1 MNTRKE
7 KKDSNISL
15 KVAAGLT
22 GAALLTYLLSR
33 KRPKRPRAMLMKS
46 LERMT
51 EFSRTSGNYGR
62 NKSDGPMQQA
72 ALNLKR
78 EKAELAELEQALA
91 NTHSKSAG
99 RIAFLKDKIKKKKVR
114 IKMYQDAYDKLEEK
128 QKAVDQSR
136 YNRKRLSKVLNDD
149 DWTSWGRMS
158 GAPMG
163 KQVMVTYVPP
173 GYFT

>member
-1 MNTRKE
+1 VNTRE
-7 KKDSNISL
+7 RLN
-15 KVAAGLT
+15 
-22 GAALLTYLLSR
+22 
-33 KRPKRPRAMLMKS
+33 KS
-46 LERMT
+46 LRLM

-78 EKAELAELEQALA
+78 EKAELAELEEALA
-91 NTHSKSAG
+91 NTHSKMKS
-99 RIAFLKDKIKKKKVR
+99 RIAGLKDAIKKKKAR
-114 IKMYQDAYDKLEEK
+114 IKIYQDAYDKLEEK
-128 QKAVDQSR
+128 EKNKNQSR
-136 YNRKRLSKVLNDD
+136 HNRERLSKVFNDD